1 MKEMLNI
8 TDHQGSLIKATMRS
22 RLTPVRM
29 AVLRKTTDTKC
40 WWKGSPPVLLVGD
53 VKWCSQF
60 GKSLAITQRAK
71 HKVIILSNNSTNLD
85 TPKRMKTCATQKPVH
100 KCSQYCCVPLQ
111 PQEL

>member
-53 VKWCSQF
+53 VKWCSHCR
-60 GKSLAITQRAK
+60 K
-71 HKVIILSNNSTNLD
+71 
-85 TPKRMKTCATQKPVH
+85 
-100 KCSQYCCVPLQ
+100 QYGIPSKN
-111 PQEL
+111 